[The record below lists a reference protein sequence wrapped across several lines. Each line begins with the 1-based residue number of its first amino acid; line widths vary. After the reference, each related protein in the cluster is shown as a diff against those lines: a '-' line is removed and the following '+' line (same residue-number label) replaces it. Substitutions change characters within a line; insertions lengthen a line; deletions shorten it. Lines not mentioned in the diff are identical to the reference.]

1 MMAMATTIMDLLMA
15 TAMENEIAIAV
26 YNSKNHFVAY
36 HLDISLSY
44 NEIHAK
50 HSPVFN
56 LFRFDVYALLH
67 LFE

>member
-1 MMAMATTIMDLLMA
+1 MATTIMDLLMA
-15 TAMENEIAIAV
+15 MAMGNEITIAV
-26 YNSKNHFVAY
+26 YKSKNHFVAY

-50 HSPVFN
+50 HSPV
-56 LFRFDVYALLH
+56 YALLH